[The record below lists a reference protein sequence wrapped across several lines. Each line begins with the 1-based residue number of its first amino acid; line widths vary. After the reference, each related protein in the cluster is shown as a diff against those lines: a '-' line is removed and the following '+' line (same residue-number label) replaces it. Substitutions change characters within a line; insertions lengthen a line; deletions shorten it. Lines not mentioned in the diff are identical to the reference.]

1 MSLRLRLALF
11 GVGVVALTLV
21 IFGGLL
27 YSLFAR
33 GVNTNQDDALR
44 TRAHEAVAALA
55 ASSPADLAPRA
66 PIAPADLKSSTEVF
80 VELVAPDGS
89 IVYSTAQLNGSP
101 PAVPPPV
108 LTQSAAARG
117 SFANVI
123 EPGGARFRLYALPF
137 TGGYVVTGQST
148 RVPQSNLS
156 GIVGF
161 LIISGIPTLLAALA
175 ASWLVAGRAL
185 RPLKVVAGAA
195 GEIGRTR
202 DFGRRLPAP
211 RSRDEVALLASSF
224 NRMLDELQDAYRGL
238 STALDAQRR
247 FVADA
252 SHELRTPLTTIQG
265 NAGLLAHGP
274 PVAESVRRAAAT
286 DIAEESERMS
296 RLVDRLLTLARADSG
311 LRLELAP
318 VDLRSVVVDVT
329 RQAAAVHPERTF
341 EVKVQGGAAGSGSAR
356 PGASRGES
364 PLNLD
369 VNVAGD
375 EDALRQLL
383 WILIDNALRFARSAI
398 NVDLE
403 VDSGWARLMVGD
415 DGPGIAGEDRERIF
429 ERFYKVDAARAGAD
443 AGANAHGAGLG
454 LSIARWITEQHGG
467 RIIADR
473 SAAGGAGLY
482 VDLPLL
488 RRS

>member
-11 GVGVVALTLV
+11 GVAVVALTLV
-21 IFGGLL
+21 LFGALL
-27 YSLFAR
+27 YTLFSR

-44 TRAHEAVAALA
+44 SRAHDAVAALA
-55 ASSPADLAPRA
+55 SAGDLSPRA
-66 PIAPADLKSSTEVF
+66 PVAPADLKNSTEVF
-80 VELVAPDGS
+80 VEVLAPDGS
-89 IVYSTAQLNGSP
+89 LIYSTGQLNGSAP
-101 PAVPPPV
+101 LVPLAL
-108 LTQSAAARG
+108 LTQASATRG
-117 SFANVI
+117 SFAT
-123 EPGGARFRLYALPF
+123 EALAGGLGLRLYAQPY

-148 RVPQSNLS
+148 KVPESSLS

-161 LIISGIPTLLAALA
+161 LVISGVPTLLAALA

-211 RSRDEVALLASSF
+211 RSRDEVAVLATSF
-224 NRMLDELQDAYRGL
+224 NRMLDELQDAYRGIA
-238 STALDAQRR
+238 TALDAQRR

-274 PVAESVRRAAAT
+274 PIAEPVRRAAAT

-329 RQAAAVHPERTF
+329 RQASAVHPVRTF
-341 EVKVQGGAAGSGSAR
+341 AVNVADAG
-356 PGASRGES
+356 
-364 PLNLD
+364 
-369 VNVAGD
+369 VAGD

-383 WILIDNALRFARSAI
+383 WILLDNALRYSRST
-398 NVDLE
+398 VTVGLGVE
-403 VDSGWARLMVGD
+403 SGWARLVVGD
-415 DGPGIAGEDRERIF
+415 DGPGIDVANRERVF
-429 ERFYKVDAARAGAD
+429 ERFFKVDAARAGSD
-443 AGANAHGAGLG
+443 AARTGQGAGLG
-454 LSIARWITEQHGG
+454 LAIARWIAEQHGG

-473 SAAGGAGLY
+473 SEAGGAGLY
-482 VDLPLL
+482 VDLPVL

>member
-44 TRAHEAVAALA
+44 ARAHEAAVALA

-66 PIAPADLKSSTEVF
+66 PLAPADLKSSTDVF
-80 VELVAPDGS
+80 VEVVAPDGS
-89 IVYSTAQLNGSP
+89 IAYSTAQLYGSP
-101 PAVPPPV
+101 PPVPLLF
-108 LTQSAAARG
+108 LTQSASARG
-117 SFANVI
+117 SFTNVT
-123 EPGGARFRLYALPF
+123 EPGGATFRLYALPF
-137 TGGYVVTGQST
+137 AGGYVVTGQST

-161 LIISGIPTLLAALA
+161 LIISGVPTLLAALA

-211 RSRDEVALLASSF
+211 KSRDEVALLASSF

-274 PVAESVRRAAAT
+274 PIAEAVQRAAAT

-311 LRLELAP
+311 LRLALAP
-318 VDLRSVVVDVT
+318 VDLGSVVADVT
-329 RQAAAVHPERTF
+329 RQAASVHPERAF
-341 EVKVQGGAAGSGSAR
+341 DVQ
-356 PGASRGES
+356 
-364 PLNLD
+364 LVD
-369 VNVAGD
+369 VQVAGD
-375 EDALRQLL
+375 TDALRQLM
-383 WILIDNALRFARSAI
+383 WILIDNALRYARAAI
-398 NVDLE
+398 TVGLE

-415 DGPGIAGEDRERIF
+415 DGPGIAVEDRERIF
-429 ERFYKVDAARAGAD
+429 ERFYKVDAARTGAD
-443 AGANAHGAGLG
+443 AAATARGAGLG

-473 SAAGGAGLY
+473 SRAGGAGLY